1 MCRTWIPPKATP
13 TLFSKP
19 TVPSRPFDFSAC
31 YMHATLPKRSCTF
44 VVHHKVLPNKCAAH
58 GSPPRPRPHC
68 SQSPPFHPGP
78 LIFPHATCMQ
88 PCPKQVAPLLYI
100 IKCSPTSVPHMDPP
114 KATPTLFS
122 KPTVPSRP
130 FDFSAYYMHATLPKR
145 SCTFVVHHKVLPN
158 KCAAHGSPP
167 RPRPHCSQSP
177 PFHPGPLIFP
187 HATCMQPCPKQVAP
201 LLYII
206 KCSPTSVPHMD
217 PPQGHAHTVLKAHRS
232 TQAL

>member
-1 MCRTWIPPKATP
+1 MLHACNLAPNKLHLFVHHKVLLNKCAAHGSPPKATP

-19 TVPSRPFDFSAC
+19 TVPPGPFDFSAC
-31 YMHATLPKRSCTF
+31 YMHATLPQT
-44 VVHHKVLPNKCAAH
+44 
-58 GSPPRPRPHC
+58 
-68 SQSPPFHPGP
+68 
-78 LIFPHATCMQ
+78 
-88 PCPKQVAPLLYI
+88 
-100 IKCSPTSVPHMDPP
+100 
-114 KATPTLFS
+114 
-122 KPTVPSRP
+122 
-130 FDFSAYYMHATLPKR
+130 

-232 TQAL
+232 TQALWFFRMLHACNLAPNKLHLCCTS

>member
-1 MCRTWIPPKATP
+1 MCRTWIPPKATSTLFSKHTVPPRAFDFSACYMHATLPQTSCTFVVHHKVLPNKCAAHGSPPKATP

-19 TVPSRPFDFSAC
+19 TVPPRPFDFSAC
-31 YMHATLPKRSCTF
+31 YMHATLPQTSCTF
-44 VVHHKVLPNKCAAH
+44 AVHHKVLPNKCAAH

-88 PCPKQVAPLLYI
+88 
-100 IKCSPTSVPHMDPP
+100 
-114 KATPTLFS
+114 
-122 KPTVPSRP
+122 R
-130 FDFSAYYMHATLPKR
+130 
-145 SCTFVVHHKVLPN
+145 
-158 KCAAHGSPP
+158 
-167 RPRPHCSQSP
+167 
-177 PFHPGPLIFP
+177 
-187 HATCMQPCPKQVAP
+187 CPKQVAP

-232 TQAL
+232 TQALWFFRMLHACNLAPNKLHLCCTS

>member
-1 MCRTWIPPKATP
+1 MGFENSVGVALGGSMCG
-13 TLFSKP
+13 TLVGEHFMMYK
-19 TVPSRPFDFSAC
+19 
-31 YMHATLPKRSCTF
+31 
-44 VVHHKVLPNKCAAH
+44 LPNKCAAH

-122 KPTVPSRP
+122 KPTVPPRP
-130 FDFSAYYMHATLPKR
+130 FDFSACYMHATLPQT

-206 KCSPTSVPHMD
+206 KSKVQLVWGKVACM
-217 PPQGHAHTVLKAHRS
+217 
-232 TQAL
+232 